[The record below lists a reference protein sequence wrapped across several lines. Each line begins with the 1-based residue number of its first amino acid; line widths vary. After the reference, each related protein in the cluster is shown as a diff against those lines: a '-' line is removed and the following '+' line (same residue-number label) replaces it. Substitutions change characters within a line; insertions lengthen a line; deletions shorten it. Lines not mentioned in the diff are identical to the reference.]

1 MIQWIRIRNLAL
13 VESCEID
20 FGAGFNVITGET
32 GAGKSVL
39 LGAVSLLL
47 GERAPKNV
55 LRAGAD
61 KCEISAGIA
70 LEGITKKAVKEFLEN
85 NSIENDG
92 ELLLKRVI
100 TPSDSRNF
108 INDSPVTLN
117 TLKQLGDLLIDI
129 HGPHEHQSLLRNSV
143 QLDILDSFGE
153 LGKLGEETQGC
164 WRSLVQA
171 KVELD
176 ALENNLPSAAEAEYL
191 RSVVATIDS
200 AAPQPNEDA
209 EVGEMHKMAAHAK
222 DILEYSRIASQTL
235 SEDDDSIINRLAE
248 LRRGLVQL
256 GKLEIEE
263 IDQFTSRCDNLVEN
277 CRDLAL
283 DIERFCGRTDLDEA
297 RFIELEER
305 LATLQSLKHKYGPS
319 LDDVFKT
326 AEAARVKLAELDNFS
341 ELRESLLKK
350 RDDAGKALEA
360 AAAKLSGKRKG
371 IATRLSLEVGK
382 TLRTLGFLKA
392 DFKINFAKV
401 NIGERGF
408 DSVEFM
414 FSANPGEGLS
424 PLRKVASS
432 GEISRVMLALKAV
445 LASADSIPVL
455 VFDEIDVNIGGETA
469 AAVGLELRKLGKSH
483 QLLCISHLPQV
494 AVAAER
500 HFKVE
505 KSVHGGRTFATVGN
519 LDRNE
524 RLLEI
529 ARMLGGGKPAEKHAA
544 ELLKSME

>member
-39 LGAVSLLL
+39 VGAVSLLL

-55 LRAGAD
+55 LRAGTD

-70 LEGITKKAVKEFLEN
+70 LEGNPGTAVAEFLDK
-85 NSIENDG
+85 NSVQNDG

-129 HGPHEHQSLLRNSV
+129 HGPHEHQSLLRNSA
-143 QLDILDSFGE
+143 QLDILDSFGG
-153 LGKLGEETQGC
+153 LGKLGEETQCC
-164 WRSLVQA
+164 WRALVQA
-171 KVELD
+171 KADLD

-191 RSVVATIDS
+191 RSVVASIDS

-263 IDQFTSRCDNLVEN
+263 IDQFKSRCDNLVEN
-277 CRDLAL
+277 CRELAL

-319 LDDVFKT
+319 LEDVFKT
-326 AEAARVKLAELDNFS
+326 ADNAGAKLAELDNFS
-341 ELRESLLKK
+341 ELRESLLK
-350 RDDAGKALEA
+350 RRCDAGKALEA
-360 AAAKLSGKRKG
+360 AAAKLSEKRKG

-392 DFKINFAKV
+392 DFKIEFAKV
-401 NIGERGF
+401 DTGERGF

-445 LASADSIPVL
+445 LAAADSIPVL

-469 AAVGLELRKLGKSH
+469 AAVGRELRKLGKSH

-494 AVAAER
+494 AAAAEM

-505 KSVHGGRTFATVGN
+505 KSVQGGRTFATVAR
-519 LDRNE
+519 LAKKE
-524 RLLEI
+524 RALEI
-529 ARMLGGGKPAEKHAA
+529 ARMLGGGKAAEIHAA
-544 ELLKSME
+544 ELLKSMA